1 MYRLRKLNGVAEDD
15 MRVGRPVLGMP
26 AWAAGLVLA
35 GVAVTGWAV
44 LAQDRTASGQGLLKV
59 DWADPEIASSRMT
72 RSAGGGAPTAASQVQ
87 LPVLAFDGV
96 PQIVKNVAGADA
108 APIKPRSFVSDPKQP
123 YWYHLTDTYDGISI
137 SIDADRRVNVEGDA
151 KFQIGGAAPG
161 SRASARAK
169 GGPAPV
175 SISDGAA
182 EGMEGIVIQY
192 TVQKFPDI
200 PYTVTIEC
208 STKAKAQCKDLAVI
222 NKDQA
227 MLKVISAG
235 SQ

>member
-1 MYRLRKLNGVAEDD
+1 
-15 MRVGRPVLGMP
+15 MRVGRSALGMP
-26 AWAAGLVLA
+26 AVVAGLVLA
-35 GVAVTGWAV
+35 GVAATGWVA

-59 DWADPEIASSRMT
+59 DWADPEIASLRSA
-72 RSAGGGAPTAASQVQ
+72 RSAGGAVPAAASQVQ
-87 LPVLAFDGV
+87 LPVLAFDVV
-96 PQIVKNVAGADA
+96 PQLVKNVAGMDA

-123 YWYHLTDTYDGISI
+123 YWYHLTDTYEGISI
-137 SIDADRRVNVEGDA
+137 SVDADRRVNVEGDA

-161 SRASARAK
+161 SRAAARAK
-169 GGPAPV
+169 GAPAAV
-175 SISDGAA
+175 SVSDGAA

-208 STKAKAQCKDLAVI
+208 STKAKAQCKDLTVI

-227 MLKVISAG
+227 LLRVISAG
-235 SQ
+235 RQ